1 MMCVDLT
8 KMMVLEELEKM
19 RQDLGFYTQQAV
31 RTAENERQC
40 WRFSSDEQAQ
50 VRRTLLLPEQ
60 AAMPMM
66 PAITRGCCQMKI
78 TKHVLLSHTLEKSL
92 HNSFADNLI

>member
-19 RQDLGFYTQQAV
+19 RQDLGFYTYQAV

-40 WRFSSDEQAQ
+40 WRFSSDEQA
-50 VRRTLLLPEQ
+50 
-60 AAMPMM
+60 
-66 PAITRGCCQMKI
+66 
-78 TKHVLLSHTLEKSL
+78 
-92 HNSFADNLI
+92 

>member
-50 VRRTLLLPEQ
+50 VRRTLLLPSGDADDAGDHTWMLPDEDYE
-60 AAMPMM
+60 A
-66 PAITRGCCQMKI
+66 RSSF
-78 TKHVLLSHTLEKSL
+78 SHIGKVPS
-92 HNSFADNLI
+92 